1 MLRLSL
7 SLLLTACSFFSNV
20 LLIYMP
26 SVSIALL
33 EALLEFEGDYVLVEL
48 SILFQFFLVNH
59 CCVFLVIVFL
69 IFTVGQT

>member
-33 EALLEFEGDYVLVEL
+33 KALLEFESDYVLVEL
-48 SILFQFFLVNH
+48 SILFQLFLVNH